1 MEDTRRGER
10 ERGAIAR
17 RRKGGGGGGG
27 RNRKVVTP
35 LEK

>member
-17 RRKGGGGGGG
+17 RRKGGGGGG

>member
-10 ERGAIAR
+10 ERGAITR
-17 RRKGGGGGGG
+17 RRKGSGGGG

>member
-10 ERGAIAR
+10 ERGAITR
-17 RRKGGGGGGG
+17 RRKGGGGGG